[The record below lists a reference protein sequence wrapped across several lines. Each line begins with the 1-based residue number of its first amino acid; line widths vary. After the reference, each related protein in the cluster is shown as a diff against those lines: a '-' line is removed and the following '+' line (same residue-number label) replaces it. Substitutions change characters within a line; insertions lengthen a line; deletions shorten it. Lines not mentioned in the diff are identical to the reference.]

1 MAEWFTQKEQGGF
14 PIERTSIGYFHL
26 SVLYA
31 GGEWQWLIQREG
43 RDVAEGGHSVHS
55 RRGNKPKQRRGGS
68 YSADF
73 RGYFCT

>member
-43 RDVAEGGHSVHS
+43 RDVAEGGALSS
-55 RRGNKPKQRRGGS
+55 LAARQ
-68 YSADF
+68 
-73 RGYFCT
+73 